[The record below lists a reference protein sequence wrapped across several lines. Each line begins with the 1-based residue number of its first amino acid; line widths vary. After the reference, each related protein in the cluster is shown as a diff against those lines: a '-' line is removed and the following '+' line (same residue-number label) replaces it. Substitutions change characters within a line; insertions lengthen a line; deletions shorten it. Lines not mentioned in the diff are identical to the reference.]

1 MVVEKMSKFQNGFVS
16 KIEEKKIFEEKQNDL
31 KEKYNINAQDVIIV
45 EKNNV
50 VKFFVKVVISFIKTV
65 ATISIL
71 VLAAIGLLT
80 VVYPEVR
87 NPFVELLVSFREQ
100 ILLYVKNY

>member
-50 VKFFVKVVISFIKTV
+50 IKFFVKVMISFIKTV

-100 ILLYVKNY
+100 IVSYF

>member
-100 ILLYVKNY
+100 IVSYF

>member
-1 MVVEKMSKFQNGFVS
+1 MSKFQSGFVS

-31 KEKYNINAQDVIIV
+31 KEKYNIDAQDVIIV
-45 EKNNV
+45 EKNHV
-50 VKFFVKVVISFIKTV
+50 VKFFVKVMISFIKTV

-87 NPFVELLVSFREQ
+87 NPFVELLVSFQEQ
-100 ILLYVKNY
+100 IVSYF

>member
-1 MVVEKMSKFQNGFVS
+1 M
-16 KIEEKKIFEEKQNDL
+16 
-31 KEKYNINAQDVIIV
+31 
-45 EKNNV
+45 
-50 VKFFVKVVISFIKTV
+50 ISFIKTV

-87 NPFVELLVSFREQ
+87 NPFVELLVSFQEQ
-100 ILLYVKNY
+100 IVSYF

>member
-50 VKFFVKVVISFIKTV
+50 VKFFVKVMISFIKTV

-100 ILLYVKNY
+100 IVSYF

>member
-1 MVVEKMSKFQNGFVS
+1 M
-16 KIEEKKIFEEKQNDL
+16 I
-31 KEKYNINAQDVIIV
+31 
-45 EKNNV
+45 
-50 VKFFVKVVISFIKTV
+50 KFFIQTVIATIKVV

-80 VVYPEVR
+80 VVYPELR
-87 NPFVELLVSFREQ
+87 NPFVELLISFREQ

>member
-1 MVVEKMSKFQNGFVS
+1 MVVEEMSKFQSGFVS

-31 KEKYNINAQDVIIV
+31 KEKYNIDAQDVIIV
-45 EKNNV
+45 EKNHV
-50 VKFFVKVVISFIKTV
+50 VKFFVKVMISFIKTV

-87 NPFVELLVSFREQ
+87 NPFVGLLVSFQEQ
-100 ILLYVKNY
+100 IVSYF

>member
-31 KEKYNINAQDVIIV
+31 KEKYNIDAQDVIIV
-45 EKNNV
+45 EKNHV
-50 VKFFVKVVISFIKTV
+50 VKFFVKVMISFIKTV

-100 ILLYVKNY
+100 IVSYF

>member
-1 MVVEKMSKFQNGFVS
+1 MVGEKMSKFQNGFVS

-31 KEKYNINAQDVIIV
+31 KEKYNIDAQDVIIV
-45 EKNNV
+45 EKNHV
-50 VKFFVKVVISFIKTV
+50 VKFFVKVMISFIKTV

-100 ILLYVKNY
+100 IVSYF

>member
-1 MVVEKMSKFQNGFVS
+1 MVVEEMSKFQSGFVS

-31 KEKYNINAQDVIIV
+31 KEKYNIDAQNVIIV
-45 EKNNV
+45 EKNHV
-50 VKFFVKVVISFIKTV
+50 VKFFVKVMISFIKTV

-87 NPFVELLVSFREQ
+87 NPFVELLVSFQEQ
-100 ILLYVKNY
+100 IVSYF

>member
-1 MVVEKMSKFQNGFVS
+1 MRASYTADAGKGLRLSEMCKEKHGIEEENVIVVEKTNM
-16 KIEEKKIFEEKQNDL
+16 I
-31 KEKYNINAQDVIIV
+31 
-45 EKNNV
+45 
-50 VKFFVKVVISFIKTV
+50 KFFIQTVIATIKVV

-80 VVYPEVR
+80 VVYPELR
-87 NPFVELLVSFREQ
+87 NPFVELLISFREQ

>member
-1 MVVEKMSKFQNGFVS
+1 MVVEEMSKFQSGFVS

-31 KEKYNINAQDVIIV
+31 KEKYNIEAQDVIIV
-45 EKNNV
+45 EKNHV
-50 VKFFVKVVISFIKTV
+50 VKFFVKVMISFIKTV

-87 NPFVELLVSFREQ
+87 NPFVELLVSFQEQ
-100 ILLYVKNY
+100 IVSYF

>member
-1 MVVEKMSKFQNGFVS
+1 MVVEEMSKFQNGFVS

-50 VKFFVKVVISFIKTV
+50 VKFLVKVMISVIKTV

-80 VVYPEVR
+80 VIYPEVR
-87 NPFVELLVSFREQ
+87 NPFVELLVSFGEQ
-100 ILLYVKNY
+100 IVSYF